1 MRDPI
6 YEGVSVEDTQSSWE
20 RFIAVTDN
28 DTTSETE
35 DLVFA
40 IEGDIVTSE
49 GNVGLDAVP
58 DPASGRVNTTAAAPT
73 NTTKT
78 ATQNNRNIAKLPAEH
93 FT

>member
-58 DPASGRVNTTAAAPT
+58 DPAFRIA
-73 NTTKT
+73 
-78 ATQNNRNIAKLPAEH
+78 NRGEEGSIKYH
-93 FT
+93 I